1 MLIFIKSYS
10 LEGNLDIYPIQLFFF
25 PLWSEIFF
33 KTILSRSLIYKTDK
47 SETILVEAGKG
58 AESVY
63 NFS

>member
-1 MLIFIKSYS
+1 MLISIKSYS
-10 LEGNLDIYPIQLFFF
+10 LEGNLDIYPIQLFFS
-25 PLWSEIFF
+25 LWSEIFF